1 MNLTSSVSRSLNN
14 LRLTHRQLNQNWIY
28 QVAVRVSLFCLITT
42 LALIFWR
49 WKMLPPMV
57 PLWYSRTGADEL
69 VHPVWL
75 IILTFSILF
84 CYLINLILAVTL
96 LKPYRVFIQT
106 LFLVSLFVA
115 ILILITV
122 AKVLFLVS

>member
-42 LALIFWR
+42 L
-49 WKMLPPMV
+49 V